1 METRALHHLVRCT
14 APRLSALPRHTRH
27 HSTNTPNTPASTSS
41 DPEWPQA
48 KPLGPYY
55 ESLLSHPLSSAFT
68 ADPHPPPPPT
78 SPPKSAKEENIARA
92 RVVFGS
98 RLAGPAERRA
108 ELASK
113 SELVGGVWVPP
124 RPEEP
129 DNCCMSGCVNC
140 VWDRFGEE
148 VEEWAAAR
156 ARAERAVGGEVGVDM
171 SRGAGKKVGGGEGE
185 ATSMDDD
192 GGGREANWDDGLSG
206 EVFRGVP
213 VGILEFMKQEKRL
226 KEKHAKE
233 GSEGG

>member
-1 METRALHHLVRCT
+1 METRALHLARRS
-14 APRLSALPRHTRH
+14 ALLPRLSLLPRHTRH
-27 HSTNTPNTPASTSS
+27 HSANTASANNT
-41 DPEWPQA
+41 PEWPQA

-55 ESLLSHPLSSAFT
+55 ETLLAHPLSSAFT

-78 SPPKSAKEENIARA
+78 APPKSRKEENIARA

-124 RPEEP
+124 KPEEP

-148 VEEWAAAR
+148 VEIGR
-156 ARAERAVGGEVGVDM
+156 AHV
-171 SRGAGKKVGGGEGE
+171 
-185 ATSMDDD
+185 
-192 GGGREANWDDGLSG
+192 
-206 EVFRGVP
+206 
-213 VGILEFMKQEKRL
+213 
-226 KEKHAKE
+226 
-233 GSEGG
+233 